1 MEHLTGMIVG
11 VTFWVAVA
19 AIVIL
24 PLYFRY
30 LERGR
35 LHDTL
40 RMAFERGQPVP
51 PELITALQTNIA
63 PRVPST
69 PERDLRTGMIL
80 VACGVAF
87 CILGYG
93 LWYGLM
99 TVSEIAAYIS
109 GGCVAGF
116 GAIPGLIG
124 VAYLVLWATR
134 RNAAG
139 SQS

>member
-1 MEHLTGMIVG
+1 MIVG